1 MVSTSHSWNAE
12 LVGVCWP
19 CSMEAEMMRWH
30 LHLKREEKMH
40 WSYLLLSENPRQAQA
55 DRLKWTAGFQCSLP
69 IPLLGLKEL
78 L

>member
-19 CSMEAEMMRWH
+19 CSMEAEMI
-30 LHLKREEKMH
+30 EEKMH

>member
-1 MVSTSHSWNAE
+1 
-12 LVGVCWP
+12 
-19 CSMEAEMMRWH
+19 MMRWH
-30 LHLKREEKMH
+30 LHLKLEEKMH